1 VVPGMPPT
9 MSRHSKI
16 RGSIGLIRGKPSDR
30 SVASMHTAAVS
41 EASCDHSKVLP
52 LRAVDPLPHRPR
64 RVLVAGCSGAGKS
77 TVAAALA
84 DRLGI
89 PHHELD
95 ALRHGPGW
103 VPRAEFAAD
112 VAAFAAT
119 ECWIT
124 EWQGAAVRPLL
135 LARADLVV
143 WLDLPRR
150 RVFGQ
155 LLRRTVRRRV
165 RRIELWNGNV
175 EPPLWTVVTDSE
187 HVLRW
192 AWSSY
197 RRDQSRMRELSA
209 DRTAPPVVR
218 LRSRNE
224 VRRWLAAV

>member
-1 VVPGMPPT
+1 
-9 MSRHSKI
+9 
-16 RGSIGLIRGKPSDR
+16 
-30 SVASMHTAAVS
+30 MHTAAVS
-41 EASCDHSKVLP
+41 EASCDHPEVLP
-52 LRAVDPLPHRPR
+52 LRAVDPLPHHPR

-89 PHHELD
+89 PYHELD

-175 EPPLWTVVTDSE
+175 EPPLWTVVTDPE

-192 AWSSY
+192 AC
-197 RRDQSRMRELSA
+197 RPTGAISA
-209 DRTAPPVVR
+209 ACGSCLPTAR
-218 LRSRNE
+218 LR
-224 VRRWLAAV
+224 RWSGSAAAVRCGAGWPRSSAGVRGRSARGRAAGSARSSDPG